1 MMTRPRSS
9 GGKGAA
15 KRTGDSEG
23 PSPAAIGAVV
33 AVAVIVAGAWY
44 AWSGDDRVAATLELQ
59 KKVLSEG
66 VSPRQQQVAID
77 RIIRNVD
84 TMPADDV
91 QAIRDAIIADLRQV
105 HERSIDAYFAAPLA
119 EKQAVLDRAIDREAV
134 LAELRFAVGNNS
146 FGSRRRRPPKPA
158 PAKVETKAAAE
169 VVSDAEKELAKQRRE
184 MANKYFDA
192 LEARA
197 TQRGVKLSARR

>member
-9 GGKGAA
+9 GGKAAA
-15 KRTGDSEG
+15 KRKGDSQG
-23 PSPAAIGAVV
+23 ASPAAIGA
-33 AVAVIVAGAWY
+33 AVAAAAIVAGAWY
-44 AWSGDDRVAATLELQ
+44 VWSGDDRVAETLELQ
-59 KKVLSEG
+59 KKVLSED

-84 TMPADDV
+84 TMPAEEV

-119 EKQAVLDRAIDREAV
+119 GKQAVLDRAIDREAV

-146 FGSRRRRPPKPA
+146 FGGRRRRPPKPS
-158 PAKVETKAAAE
+158 PAKAETKAEAE
-169 VVSDAEKELAKQRRE
+169 VVSDAEKELARQRRE
-184 MANKYFDA
+184 MASKYFDA

-197 TQRGVKLSARR
+197 TERGVRLSARR